1 MLGAGPEKQK
11 RGRRSPPFLAGRGSY
26 RFLPPFFFPPF
37 AAFFAMRFIP
47 PFVWDSCAR
56 SRSPYR
62 SAAASRHA
70 GGASIRRSS
79 LRLATGGRCPS
90 DSLHALARRV
100 AGSLPSFDS
109 CSEVPSWS
117 RDVHVARLASLAKRW
132 RVTAKKIGGAT
143 LPSHPPDRLAASSA
157 SCRPFSCRP

>member
-47 PFVWDSCAR
+47 PFVWDSVAR

-62 SAAASRHA
+62 SAAARRARRRCVHTPLVASFANR
-70 GGASIRRSS
+70 GA
-79 LRLATGGRCPS
+79 LPLGLPDT
-90 DSLHALARRV
+90 LAR
-100 AGSLPSFDS
+100 APL
-109 CSEVPSWS
+109 C
-117 RDVHVARLASLAKRW
+117 RL
-132 RVTAKKIGGAT
+132 
-143 LPSHPPDRLAASSA
+143 
-157 SCRPFSCRP
+157 